1 MNYSSTKIRIKSIR
15 KHWRILSLL
24 LLSIFVPGLGF
35 VPLSTSPKHS
45 NRIHVFNEIG
55 IHYRYYASSIPDR
68 NLMIFSSTNPE
79 TDDEDTFDDTSS
91 YPLEQLL
98 HPSSKCD
105 VDQISPTTLAYI
117 GDSVFELFVRS
128 RYIWP
133 SRRTT
138 DLQHKVVGT
147 VRGE

>member
-1 MNYSSTKIRIKSIR
+1 
-15 KHWRILSLL
+15 
-24 LLSIFVPGLGF
+24 
-35 VPLSTSPKHS
+35 
-45 NRIHVFNEIG
+45 
-55 IHYRYYASSIPDR
+55 
-68 NLMIFSSTNPE
+68 MIFSSTNPE